1 MKKKRICMALAA
13 ALSLSLAVSAT
24 ALAAIPS
31 DIGGHWA
38 QGTIIQWTTNGYI
51 SGYPDGTFKPDN
63 SITRAEFVVMVN
75 KAMGYNKRGNAYF
88 SDVSAAHWAYAEI
101 MKGVE
106 AGYITG
112 NGDGTF
118 RPDAPVTRQEAAVMI
133 SKILGL
139 DQDYASAAK
148 YVDYRYI
155 PSWAAGYVGAVS
167 KAGIMTGYPDGDF
180 KSDRVL
186 TRAESVVSLDK
197 TKNYDGKVEEDKD
210 DREVFEDYRLTSSS
224 LSDKIIKGD
233 LIISSSLSN
242 RNVSLDNVK
251 VEGKLIVE
259 GGKTVTAD
267 DCEISELEMNRSDVE
282 FDATGRTKV
291 GKTTFEKYGKLSGSG
306 YSRVIIDEEFSSYIE
321 LDANID
327 YVELDADTNVRLL
340 ENCVIETF
348 EATKNADNATVNFNK
363 AEVEDMDIYD
373 AIRITGKGDI
383 KNMTVYKSG
392 VKSSIRP
399 DHLDRRNGASKPDY
413 TSTSSGDVGYN
424 PGSRYD
430 DLTASRDKLY
440 KGGRYDDVKV
450 TADGGV
456 TLKNMTI
463 YGDLTIDED
472 VENGDVYLED
482 LDIRGHVYIYGGGED
497 TVSFEDCQIE
507 GNIYAKKDHGSRPV
521 GLKIDSSTAEDLEGY
536 ISIEDNGAILKAGG
550 KLDKVYVLT
559 GSTVQIDTNV
569 KNLYVSANTSK
580 LTITAGT
587 TVDKLSISSSSAK
600 DSTITNDGKIN
611 ELNTSQDIKVDGNG
625 TIKDKTG
632 SGTVTTG
639 DDQKI
644 SVKGVS
650 LNATTATVEAGNTYQ
665 LTATVQPTNATNTN
679 VTWSSDKTDIATV
692 DEKGLVTAKAAGTAN
707 ITVTTEDGSKTA
719 TCAVTVTAKEEETV
733 AVTGVTIS
741 EREEVTVGNTLKL
754 TATIAPNNAT
764 NKNVTW
770 TSSAENVATISS
782 DGTVTPVG
790 VGKTTITVKTEDG
803 EFTDTC
809 EVTVK
814 PNVQAE
820 ITGEDS
826 VEMESTIT
834 LGANV
839 TVNPSTTTYSNTW
852 DSSNK
857 AVATIDENGIVTP
870 VSVGTTTITLTVKTS
885 DNNEFTFNKEI
896 TVNAKPDVKVQT
908 INVSGGNE
916 VVSGEELQLSAMV
929 LPEGATEKE
938 VTWSTSNT
946 QVATVDNN
954 GKVTA
959 KTVTENTQVTI
970 TATAND
976 GSNVTGSI
984 NITVKPVAVTNIS
997 ITKDGNTPATN
1008 ESLEK
1013 DATLQLTATVTPDN
1027 AANKEVTWSVS
1038 GDTSAVELSKNQST
1052 SGESIT
1058 VTAKANGTATIT
1070 ATARGGENI
1079 TDSIEITVNPKLSG
1093 ITLEP
1098 TTATLEGIGT
1108 TTTITAKANPEGAEL
1123 GTVNWNS
1130 SATEVAT
1137 VQSNGDG
1144 TATVTAKASG
1154 TATITATSNANSEVK
1169 ATCEVTVT
1177 VPVTGVTISA
1187 QGGTTTS
1194 PATLTPGGT
1203 LQLSAEVKP
1212 EDATNKTVTWSITSD
1227 PNEAVTLNSEGNTA
1241 TVTAKS
1247 AGTATITAKV
1257 DETHSATFQ
1266 ITVQA
1271 STPSTSGDGDDTGT
1285 GETRDGDENGDQTGE
1300 TTTQTTNNAIVVSR

>member
-51 SGYPDGTFKPDN
+51 AGYPDGTFKPDN

-306 YSRVIIDEEFSSYIE
+306 YSRVIIDDEFNSYIE
-321 LDANID
+321 LNANID

-340 ENCVIETF
+340 ENCAIETF
-348 EATKNADNATVNFNK
+348 EATKNADSATVNFNK

-373 AIRITGKGDI
+373 AIRITGRGDI
-383 KNMTVYKSG
+383 NNMTVYKSG

-430 DLTASRDKLY
+430 DLTASRDNKTY
-440 KGGRYDDVKV
+440 SGGRYDDVKV
-450 TADGGV
+450 TGEDV
-456 TLKNMTI
+456 NLKNMTI
-463 YGDLTIDED
+463 YGNLTIDED
-472 VENGDVYLED
+472 VRNSDIELRD
-482 LDIRGHVYIYGGGED
+482 LDIRGNVYIYGGGQS
-497 TVSFEDCQIE
+497 TVGFYDCEIE
-507 GNIYAKKDHGSRPV
+507 GNIYARKDYDNTPV
-521 GLKIDSSTAEDLEGY
+521 GLYIDGDTVENFDGDLY
-536 ISIEDNGAILKAGG
+536 IDDDGAILENGG

-559 GSTVQIDTNV
+559 KSKVEIDTDV
-569 KNLYVSANTSK
+569 KNLYVNAKTDN
-580 LTITAGT
+580 LTITSGT
-587 TVDKLSISSSSAK
+587 TVDKLSISSSSVK
-600 DSTITNDGKIN
+600 GSTITNNGTIK
-611 ELNTSQDIKVDGNG
+611 ELNTSQDITVNGGGTINNPTGNG
-625 TIKDKTG
+625 T
-632 SGTVTTG
+632 VTAG
-639 DDQKI
+639 NGQKI

-650 LNATTATVEAGNTYQ
+650 LNATTATVEAGNKYQ
-665 LTATVQPTNATNTN
+665 LTATVQPTNATNN
-679 VTWSSDKTDIATV
+679 KVTWSSDKTDIATV
-692 DEKGLVTAKAAGTAN
+692 DENGLVTAKAAGTAN

-719 TCAVTVTAKEEETV
+719 TCTVTVNPETV
-733 AVTGVTIS
+733 AVESIS
-741 EREEVTVGNTLKL
+741 LSE
-754 TATIAPNNAT
+754 
-764 NKNVTW
+764 
-770 TSSAENVATISS
+770 SS
-782 DGTVTPVG
+782 
-790 VGKTTITVKTEDG
+790 
-803 EFTDTC
+803 F
-809 EVTVK
+809 
-814 PNVQAE
+814 
-820 ITGEDS
+820 
-826 VEMESTIT
+826 
-834 LGANV
+834 
-839 TVNPSTTTYSNTW
+839 
-852 DSSNK
+852 
-857 AVATIDENGIVTP
+857 
-870 VSVGTTTITLTVKTS
+870 
-885 DNNEFTFNKEI
+885 
-896 TVNAKPDVKVQT
+896 
-908 INVSGGNE
+908 
-916 VVSGEELQLSAMV
+916 
-929 LPEGATEKE
+929 
-938 VTWSTSNT
+938 
-946 QVATVDNN
+946 
-954 GKVTA
+954 
-959 KTVTENTQVTI
+959 
-970 TATAND
+970 
-976 GSNVTGSI
+976 
-984 NITVKPVAVTNIS
+984 
-997 ITKDGNTPATN
+997 
-1008 ESLEK
+1008 SLEE
-1013 DATLQLTATVTPDN
+1013 DEIATLTATVTPYTATD
-1027 AANKEVTWSVS
+1027 KTVTWESSAPEYVSVTPIQ
-1038 GDTSAVELSKNQST
+1038 DE
-1052 SGESIT
+1052 
-1058 VTAKANGTATIT
+1058 NGKATIT
-1070 ATARGGENI
+1070 ALKTTNTENP
-1079 TDSIEITVNPKLSG
+1079 V
-1093 ITLEP
+1093 
-1098 TTATLEGIGT
+1098 
-1108 TTTITAKANPEGAEL
+1108 TITAKAGDKTATCTVTVTAKTVEVESVTITGTGVTGETEKTATMTAGENLQLTAKVEPAEA
-1123 GTVNWNS
+1123 TNKAVNWNS

-1154 TATITATSNANSEVK
+1154 TATITATAVGGTNITDSITVTVNPALTGIKLEPATATLEGVGTTTTITATAIPEGAELGTVTWSIITPGIVDLERTEVNSAIVKAVSVGTTTIKAEVDGK
-1169 ATCEVTVT
+1169 VATCEIKVEI
-1177 VPVTGVTISA
+1177 PVESVSISA
-1187 QGGTTTS
+1187 SGGTQGGTSENPAIMTS
-1194 PATLTPGGT
+1194 GGT
-1203 LQLSAEVKP
+1203 LQLMATVEP
-1212 EDATNKTVTWSITSD
+1212 DNATNSDVTWSSNTPTVATVDSSTGLVTAGSVTESKTVTI
-1227 PNEAVTLNSEGNTA
+1227 TA
-1241 TVTAKS
+1241 TVGGK
-1247 AGTATITAKV
+1247 
-1257 DETHSATFQ
+1257 SATFT
-1266 ITVQA
+1266 ITVNPA
-1271 STPSTSGDGDDTGT
+1271 AVPGTDSGTTTPGGVTDTTSGPDTETGT
-1285 GETRDGDENGDQTGE
+1285 ENQPVTGGGSQTPGKTT
-1300 TTTQTTNNAIVVSR
+1300 TTTQATSNAIVVSR

>member
-306 YSRVIIDEEFSSYIE
+306 YSRVIIDEEFNSYIE

-373 AIRITGKGDI
+373 AIRITGRGDI
-383 KNMTVYKSG
+383 NNMTVYKSG

-430 DLTASRDKLY
+430 DLTVSRNNKIY

-450 TADGGV
+450 TADERV
-456 TLKNMTI
+456 TLKDMTI

-472 VENGDVYLED
+472 VEDGDVYLDD
-482 LDIRGHVYIYGGGED
+482 LDIRGHVYIYGGGEN
-497 TVSFEDCQIE
+497 TVSFEDCEIG

-521 GLKIDSSTAEDLEGY
+521 GLKIDSSTAEDLDGY
-536 ISIEDNGAILKAGG
+536 ISIEDNGAILENGG
-550 KLDKVYVLT
+550 KLDNVYVRT
-559 GSTVQIDTNV
+559 SKEVKVETNV
-569 KNLYVSANTSK
+569 KNLYVSAKTSD

-587 TVDKLSISSSSAK
+587 TVDKLSISSSS
-600 DSTITNDGKIN
+600 TITNKGTIN
-611 ELNTSQDIKVDGNG
+611 ELNTSQNITVNGDG
-625 TIKDKTG
+625 TINNTNTTG
-632 SGTVTTG
+632 NGTVTTDG
-639 DDQKI
+639 NQKI
-644 SVKGVS
+644 SVTGVT
-650 LNATTATVEAGNTYQ
+650 LNKTALTLTEGASEK
-665 LTATVQPTNATNTN
+665 LTATVQPTNATNQK

-692 DEKGLVTAKAAGTAN
+692 DENGLVTAVKEGTAN
-707 ITVTTEDGSKTA
+707 ITVTTEDGSKKA
-719 TCAVTVTAKEEETV
+719 TCVVTVTAKEEQV
-733 AVTGVTIS
+733 AVTGVKLNKSKTTIK
-741 EREEVTVGNTLKL
+741 VGETETLE
-754 TATIAPNNAT
+754 ATIDPANAT
-764 NKNVTW
+764 NKNITWSSTDGTVATVDETGKVEAKKAGTATIKVTTADGNHVAECTVTVEAATVEVESISLDKEELSLEEGATATLFATVKPENATDNTVTW
-770 TSSAENVATISS
+770 TSS
-782 DGTVTPVG
+782 
-790 VGKTTITVKTEDG
+790 
-803 EFTDTC
+803 
-809 EVTVK
+809 
-814 PNVQAE
+814 
-820 ITGEDS
+820 
-826 VEMESTIT
+826 
-834 LGANV
+834 
-839 TVNPSTTTYSNTW
+839 
-852 DSSNK
+852 
-857 AVATIDENGIVTP
+857 
-870 VSVGTTTITLTVKTS
+870 
-885 DNNEFTFNKEI
+885 NEE
-896 TVNAKPDVKVQT
+896 
-908 INVSGGNE
+908 
-916 VVSGEELQLSAMV
+916 
-929 LPEGATEKE
+929 
-938 VTWSTSNT
+938 
-946 QVATVDNN
+946 VATVEN
-954 GKVTA
+954 GVVTA
-959 KTVTENTQVTI
+959 VRASETPVTI
-970 TATAND
+970 TATA
-976 GSNVTGSI
+976 GGKEATCTVTV
-984 NITVKPVAVTNIS
+984 TAKTVAVESVT
-997 ITKDGNTPATN
+997 ITGTGVENKKATMTAG
-1008 ESLEK
+1008 EEIE
-1013 DATLQLTATVTPDN
+1013 LTATV
-1027 AANKEVTWSVS
+1027 
-1038 GDTSAVELSKNQST
+1038 
-1052 SGESIT
+1052 
-1058 VTAKANGTATIT
+1058 
-1070 ATARGGENI
+1070 
-1079 TDSIEITVNPKLSG
+1079 
-1093 ITLEP
+1093 EP
-1098 TTATLEGIGT
+1098 I
-1108 TTTITAKANPEGAEL
+1108 N
-1123 GTVNWNS
+1123 
-1130 SATEVAT
+1130 
-1137 VQSNGDG
+1137 
-1144 TATVTAKASG
+1144 
-1154 TATITATSNANSEVK
+1154 
-1169 ATCEVTVT
+1169 
-1177 VPVTGVTISA
+1177 
-1187 QGGTTTS
+1187 
-1194 PATLTPGGT
+1194 
-1203 LQLSAEVKP
+1203 
-1212 EDATNKTVTWSITSD
+1212 ATNKTITWSITSD
-1227 PNEAVTLNSEGNTA
+1227 PNEAVTLKSNGNTA
-1241 TVTAKS
+1241 TVKALEAGTATITATATGGTNIKDTITITVNPKALESITLTTTKNTLTSVNDNTTITASANPEGAELGEVTWSSTDTNVATVSSTENGKATVTAVSSGTAKIQATSGTATGECTITVNIPVTGVTIKDSSGNTSAKMTLGEGTTTTLQLTATVTPAEANYDKNQISWNVTSGAEYVTISTPATGETITVNAVS
-1247 AGTATITAKV
+1247 AGSATITAKV
-1257 DETHSATFQ
+1257 DENHSATFQ
-1266 ITVQA
+1266 ITVQVPA
-1271 STPSTSGDGDDTGT
+1271 TPGT
-1285 GETRDGDENGDQTGE
+1285 GEGNRNQPGG
-1300 TTTQTTNNAIVVSR
+1300 TTTQATNNAIVVSR

>member
-13 ALSLSLAVSAT
+13 ALSLSLAISAT

-139 DQDYASAAK
+139 DQDFASAAK

-197 TKNYDGKVEEDKD
+197 TKNYDVKVEEDKD

-259 GGKTVTAD
+259 GGKTITAD

-306 YSRVIIDEEFSSYIE
+306 YSRVIIDDEFSSYIE

-373 AIRITGKGDI
+373 AIRITGRGDI
-383 KNMTVYKSG
+383 NNMTVYKSG

-399 DHLDRRNGASKPDY
+399 DHLDTRNGASKPDY

-430 DLTASRDKLY
+430 DLTASRDY
-440 KGGRYDDVKV
+440 KTYSGGRYDDVRV
-450 TADGGV
+450 TGKDV
-456 TLKNMTI
+456 KLKNMTI
-463 YGDLTIDED
+463 YGNLTIDED

-482 LDIRGHVYIYGGGED
+482 LDIRGKVYIYGGGQN
-497 TVSFEDCQIE
+497 TVSFKDCEIE

-521 GLKIDSSTAEDLEGY
+521 GLKIDSSTAEDLDGY
-536 ISIEDNGAILKAGG
+536 ISIEDNGAILENGG
-550 KLDKVYVLT
+550 KLDNVYVLT
-559 GSTVQIDTNV
+559 GSEVQIDTDV
-569 KNLYVSANTSK
+569 KNLYVNANTSD

-587 TVDKLSISSSSAK
+587 TVNKLSISSSS
-600 DSTITNDGKIN
+600 TITNKGTIN
-611 ELNTSQDIKVDGNG
+611 ELNTSQDITVNGNG
-625 TIKDKTG
+625 TINNPTG
-632 SGTVTTG
+632 DGTVTPG

-644 SVKGVS
+644 SVTGVTLNKTS
-650 LNATTATVEAGNTYQ
+650 LTLTENASET
-665 LTATVQPTNATNTN
+665 LTATVQPTNATNQK
-679 VTWSSDKTDIATV
+679 VTWKSSNEDVATV
-692 DEKGLVTAKAAGTAN
+692 GTDGTVTANAVGTAD
-707 ITVTTEDGSKTA
+707 ITVTTADGSKTA
-719 TCAVTVTAKEEETV
+719 TCAVTVNPKTV
-733 AVTGVTIS
+733 AVAEVKLDKTKL
-741 EREEVTVGNTLKL
+741 ELEEGT
-754 TATIAPNNAT
+754 TATLMAT
-764 NKNVTW
+764 VTPEDATDKTVTW
-770 TSSAENVATISS
+770 TSSNDEVATVNNGKVTAVSEGEATITAKAG
-782 DGTVTPVG
+782 DQTATCTVTVTA
-790 VGKTTITVKTEDG
+790 KTVAVESVTITG
-803 EFTDTC
+803 
-809 EVTVK
+809 
-814 PNVQAE
+814 
-820 ITGEDS
+820 TG
-826 VEMESTIT
+826 VE
-834 LGANV
+834 
-839 TVNPSTTTYSNTW
+839 
-852 DSSNK
+852 NK
-857 AVATIDENGIVTP
+857 KATMTAG
-870 VSVGTTTITLTVKTS
+870 GT
-885 DNNEFTFNKEI
+885 
-896 TVNAKPDVKVQT
+896 
-908 INVSGGNE
+908 
-916 VVSGEELQLSAMV
+916 LQLTATV

-938 VTWSTSNT
+938 VTWS
-946 QVATVDNN
+946 VDETNSGVVTLN
-954 GKVTA
+954 DTTGNEVTVTA
-959 KTVTENTQVTI
+959 VKAGTATI
-970 TATAND
+970 TATAKD
-976 GSNVTGSI
+976 GSSASDS
-984 NITVKPVAVTNIS
+984 ITVTVNPVEVASVS
-997 ITKDGNTPATN
+997 ITKDGTVTSYETLN
-1008 ESLEK
+1008 K
-1013 DATLQLTATVTPDN
+1013 DATLQLTATVEPDN
-1027 AANKEVTWSVS
+1027 ATNSDVTWSSNNTGVATV
-1038 GDTSAVELSKNQST
+1038 DKN
-1052 SGESIT
+1052 GL
-1058 VTAKANGTATIT
+1058 VTAVGGGTATIT
-1070 ATARGGENI
+1070 ATAGGKE
-1079 TDSIEITVNPKLSG
+1079 
-1093 ITLEP
+1093 
-1098 TTATLEGIGT
+1098 
-1108 TTTITAKANPEGAEL
+1108 
-1123 GTVNWNS
+1123 
-1130 SATEVAT
+1130 
-1137 VQSNGDG
+1137 
-1144 TATVTAKASG
+1144 
-1154 TATITATSNANSEVK
+1154 
-1169 ATCEVTVT
+1169 ATCEIKVEI
-1177 VPVTGVTISA
+1177 PVQSVTISA
-1187 QGGTTTS
+1187 KDGTTTS
-1194 PATLTPGGT
+1194 PATLKPGGT
-1203 LQLSAEVKP
+1203 LQLTANVEP
-1212 EDATNKTVTWSITSD
+1212 AGADYDEITWTVT
-1227 PNEAVTLNSEGNTA
+1227 NGAEYVTISTPATGETV
-1241 TVTAKS
+1241 TVTAKA
-1247 AGTATITAKV
+1247 AGSATITAKV

-1271 STPSTSGDGDDTGT
+1271 ATTTTPGEGGTKTGGDQNGNTQPGGQTETQPGTPGT
-1285 GETRDGDENGDQTGE
+1285 GEGNGNQTGE
-1300 TTTQTTNNAIVVSR
+1300 TTPTTQTTNNAIVVSR

>member
-306 YSRVIIDEEFSSYIE
+306 YSRVIIDEEFNSYIE

-373 AIRITGKGDI
+373 AIRITGRGDI
-383 KNMTVYKSG
+383 NNMTVYKSG

-430 DLTASRDKLY
+430 DLTASRDDKTY
-440 KGGRYDDVKV
+440 SGGRYDDVRV
-450 TADGGV
+450 TGEDV
-456 TLKNMTI
+456 NLKDMTI
-463 YGDLTIDED
+463 YGNLTIDED
-472 VENGDVYLED
+472 VRNSNIGLYD
-482 LDIRGHVYIYGGGED
+482 LDIRGNVYIYGGGQS
-497 TVSFEDCQIE
+497 TVGFYDCEIE
-507 GNIYAKKDHGSRPV
+507 GNIYARKDYDNTPV
-521 GLKIDSSTAEDLEGY
+521 GLYIDGDTVENFDGDLY
-536 ISIEDNGAILKAGG
+536 IDDDGAILETGG
-550 KLDKVYVLT
+550 KLDNVYVLT
-559 GSTVQIDTNV
+559 SAEVKVDTNV
-569 KNLYVSANTSK
+569 KNLYVSAKTEK
-580 LTITAGT
+580 ITIKSGV
-587 TVDKLSISSSSAK
+587 TVDKLIVSSNAAK
-600 DSTITNDGKIN
+600 DSTITNNGTIN
-611 ELNTSQDIKVDGNG
+611 ELNTSQDIKVDGSG
-625 TIKDKTG
+625 TIKEETG
-632 SGTVTTG
+632 SGNVTTG
-639 DDQKI
+639 ESQNI
-644 SVKGVS
+644 SVTGVT
-650 LNATTATVEAGNTYQ
+650 LNETTATVEAGNKYQ
-665 LTATVQPTNATNTN
+665 LTATVQPTNATNQK
-679 VTWSSDKTDIATV
+679 VTWSSDNTDIATV
-692 DEKGLVTAKAAGTAN
+692 DADGLVTAVKEGTAN

-733 AVTGVTIS
+733 AVTGVGLNKSETTIK
-741 EREEVTVGNTLKL
+741 VGETEKL
-754 TATIAPNNAT
+754 EATIEPANAT
-764 NKNVTW
+764 NKNITWSSTDDTVATVDGTGTVEAKKAGEATIKVTTADGNHVAECTVTVEAATVEVESISLNKNTLSLKEDETETLTATVLPEDATDKTVTW
-770 TSSAENVATISS
+770 TSSDSTVAK
-782 DGTVTPVG
+782 V
-790 VGKTTITVKTEDG
+790 
-803 EFTDTC
+803 
-809 EVTVK
+809 
-814 PNVQAE
+814 
-820 ITGEDS
+820 
-826 VEMESTIT
+826 
-834 LGANV
+834 
-839 TVNPSTTTYSNTW
+839 
-852 DSSNK
+852 
-857 AVATIDENGIVTP
+857 ENGV
-870 VSVGTTTITLTVKTS
+870 
-885 DNNEFTFNKEI
+885 
-896 TVNAKPDVKVQT
+896 
-908 INVSGGNE
+908 
-916 VVSGEELQLSAMV
+916 
-929 LPEGATEKE
+929 
-938 VTWSTSNT
+938 
-946 QVATVDNN
+946 
-954 GKVTA
+954 VTA
-959 KTVTENTQVTI
+959 IKASETPVTI
-970 TATAND
+970 TATAGEQTATCEVTVTAKTVEVTGVTIYDSTGQSEAGTTAEMNAGQSTTFTPQATPD
-976 GSNVTGSI
+976 TATKKGDTGLKRVRPIETVSNGTVTAKNVTKQEMVTITAKSVSDETKYDSI
-984 NITVKPVAVTNIS
+984 TITVNPKVVENIS
-997 ITKDGNTPATN
+997 LNPTTTTLTSVGQTAEITATITPSDAVNGTVEWESSNDRVATVSPTENGKATVTAVSSGTTTIKATSGTATGECTITVNIPVTGVTIKDSSGNTSAKMTLG
-1008 ESLEK
+1008 EGTTT
-1013 DATLQLTATVTPDN
+1013 TLQLTATVTP
-1027 AANKEVTWSVS
+1027 AEANY
-1038 GDTSAVELSKNQST
+1038 DKNQISWNVT
-1052 SGESIT
+1052 SGAEY
-1058 VTAKANGTATIT
+1058 VTISTPAT
-1070 ATARGGENI
+1070 GE
-1079 TDSIEITVNPKLSG
+1079 TITVN
-1093 ITLEP
+1093 
-1098 TTATLEGIGT
+1098 
-1108 TTTITAKANPEGAEL
+1108 
-1123 GTVNWNS
+1123 
-1130 SATEVAT
+1130 
-1137 VQSNGDG
+1137 
-1144 TATVTAKASG
+1144 
-1154 TATITATSNANSEVK
+1154 
-1169 ATCEVTVT
+1169 
-1177 VPVTGVTISA
+1177 
-1187 QGGTTTS
+1187 
-1194 PATLTPGGT
+1194 
-1203 LQLSAEVKP
+1203 
-1212 EDATNKTVTWSITSD
+1212 
-1227 PNEAVTLNSEGNTA
+1227 AV
-1241 TVTAKS
+1241 S
-1247 AGTATITAKV
+1247 AGSATITAKV
-1257 DETHSATFQ
+1257 DENHSATFQ
-1266 ITVQA
+1266 ITVQVPA
-1271 STPSTSGDGDDTGT
+1271 TPGT
-1285 GETRDGDENGDQTGE
+1285 GEGNRNQPGG
-1300 TTTQTTNNAIVVSR
+1300 TTTQATNNAIVVSR

>member
-13 ALSLSLAVSAT
+13 ALSLSLAISAT

-306 YSRVIIDEEFSSYIE
+306 YSRVIIDDEFNSYIE

-340 ENCVIETF
+340 ENCAIETF
-348 EATKNADNATVNFNK
+348 EATKNADSATVNFNK

-373 AIRITGKGDI
+373 AIRITGRGDI
-383 KNMTVYKSG
+383 NNMTVYKSG

-430 DLTASRDKLY
+430 DLTIRRDERTY
-440 KGGRYDDVKV
+440 SGGRYDDVRV
-450 TADGGV
+450 MSADDWV
-456 TLKNMTI
+456 KLKNMTI

-482 LDIRGHVYIYGGGED
+482 LDIRGHVYIYGGGEN
-497 TVSFEDCQIE
+497 TVSFEDCEIG

-521 GLKIDSSTAEDLEGY
+521 GLKIDSNTAEDLDGY

-550 KLDKVYVLT
+550 KLDKVYVQT
-559 GSTVQIDTNV
+559 GAEVTVDTSV
-569 KNLYVSANTSK
+569 KNLYVSAKTEK
-580 LTITAGT
+580 LTIKSGV
-587 TVDKLSISSSSAK
+587 TVDKLIVSSNAAK

-611 ELNTSQDIKVDGNG
+611 ELNTSQDIKVDGSG
-625 TIKDKTG
+625 TIKEETG
-632 SGTVTTG
+632 SGNVTTG
-639 DDQKI
+639 ESQNI
-644 SVKGVS
+644 SVTGVS
-650 LNATTATVEAGNTYQ
+650 LNATTATVEAGNKYQ
-665 LTATVQPTNATNTN
+665 LIATVQPTNATNTN
-679 VTWSSDKTDIATV
+679 VTWSSDKMDIATV
-692 DEKGLVTAKAAGTAN
+692 DKNGLVTAEAAGTAN
-707 ITVTTEDGSKTA
+707 ITVTTEDGNHTA
-719 TCAVTVTAKEEETV
+719 KCVVTVTAKEEEKVPAT
-733 AVTGVTIS
+733 
-741 EREEVTVGNTLKL
+741 EVTLDKKELTLTVGGTDGTL

-770 TSSAENVATISS
+770 TSSAKNVATISS

-790 VGKTTITVKTEDG
+790 VGKTTITVTTEDG
-803 EFTDTC
+803 GFTDTC

-820 ITGEDS
+820 ITGADS

-857 AVATIDENGIVTP
+857 EVATIDENGIVTP

-908 INVSGGNE
+908 ITVSGGNE

-959 KTVTENTQVTI
+959 KTVTQDTQVTI
-970 TATAND
+970 KATAND

-984 NITVKPVAVTNIS
+984 TITVKPVAVSKVELNHTSANM
-997 ITKDGNTPATN
+997 TVGGN
-1008 ESLEK
+1008 
-1013 DATLQLTATVTPDN
+1013 TLQLIATVTPNN
-1027 AANKEVTWSVS
+1027 AANKEVTWSVENTEGSEVVSLS
-1038 GDTSAVELSKNQST
+1038 GTTGN
-1052 SGESIT
+1052 SIT
-1058 VTAKANGTATIT
+1058 VTAK
-1070 ATARGGENI
+1070 
-1079 TDSIEITVNPKLSG
+1079 SG
-1093 ITLEP
+1093 
-1098 TTATLEGIGT
+1098 
-1108 TTTITAKANPEGAEL
+1108 
-1123 GTVNWNS
+1123 
-1130 SATEVAT
+1130 
-1137 VQSNGDG
+1137 
-1144 TATVTAKASG
+1144 G

-1169 ATCEVTVT
+1169 AACTVTVT

-1227 PNEAVTLNSEGNTA
+1227 PNEAVKLNSSGNTA
-1241 TVTAKS
+1241 TITAVN
-1247 AGTATITAKV
+1247 AGSATITAKV
-1257 DETHSATFQ
+1257 DNTHSATFT
-1266 ITVQA
+1266 IIVQA
-1271 STPSTSGDGDDTGT
+1271 AETTNPGEGGTETGVESQTP
-1285 GETRDGDENGDQTGE
+1285 GE
-1300 TTTQTTNNAIVVSR
+1300 TTPTTQATNNAIVVSR

>member
-197 TKNYDGKVEEDKD
+197 TKNYDGKAEEDKD

-306 YSRVIIDEEFSSYIE
+306 YSRVIIDDEFNSYIE
-321 LDANID
+321 LNANID

-340 ENCVIETF
+340 ENCAIETF
-348 EATKNADNATVNFNK
+348 EATKNADSATVNFNK

-373 AIRITGKGDI
+373 AIRITGRGDI
-383 KNMTVYKSG
+383 NNMTVYKSG

-399 DHLDRRNGASKPDY
+399 DHLDTRNGASKPDY

-430 DLTASRDKLY
+430 DLTASRDDKTY
-440 KGGRYDDVKV
+440 RGGKYDDVRV
-450 TADGGV
+450 TGEDV
-456 TLKNMTI
+456 NLKDMTI
-463 YGDLTIDED
+463 YGNLTIDED
-472 VENGDVYLED
+472 VRNSDIELRD
-482 LDIRGHVYIYGGGED
+482 LDIRGNVYIYGGGQS
-497 TVSFEDCQIE
+497 TVGFYDCEIE
-507 GNIYAKKDHGSRPV
+507 GNIYARKDYDNTPV
-521 GLKIDSSTAEDLEGY
+521 GLYIDGDTVENFDGDLY
-536 ISIEDNGAILKAGG
+536 IDDDGAILETGG

-559 GSTVQIDTNV
+559 GAEVKVDTNV
-569 KNLYVSANTSK
+569 KNLYVSAKTNNLK
-580 LTITAGT
+580 ITAGT

-600 DSTITNDGKIN
+600 DSTITNYGTIN
-611 ELNTSQDIKVDGNG
+611 ELNTSQDIKVDGSG
-625 TIKDKTG
+625 TIKEKTG
-632 SGTVTTG
+632 NGTVTTG
-639 DDQKI
+639 DGQKI
-644 SVKGVS
+644 SVTGVS
-650 LNATTATVEAGNTYQ
+650 LNKTATTIEVDKTEK
-665 LTATVQPTNATNTN
+665 LTATVTPDNATNKN
-679 VTWSSDKTDIATV
+679 VTWKSSNEDVATV
-692 DEKGLVTAKAAGTAN
+692 GTDGTVTAKAVGTAD

-719 TCAVTVTAKEEETV
+719 KCTVTVKEATTEIE
-733 AVTGVTIS
+733 VTGITIS
-741 EREEVTVGNTLKL
+741 DGTEGSEEKTLKVGNTLSL
-754 TATIAPNNAT
+754 TANINPSNAT
-764 NKNVTW
+764 NQNITWSVSDDKDDVDVVTLSSTTDKEITVTANAVGAATVTVKTADGKHTDSYKVTVEAATVEITKLEFEKDTEEITVGDEPLQLKVMIEPSNATEKTLIWDSSNTQYATVDQNGNVTAV
-770 TSSAENVATISS
+770 AE
-782 DGTVTPVG
+782 GT
-790 VGKTTITVKTEDG
+790 TTITVKTSDG
-803 EFTDTC
+803 KFSDTC

-814 PNVQAE
+814 AATVPVMGVTIYDSTGQSEAGTTAE
-820 ITGEDS
+820 INAGESITFTAKVSPDTATDKGVTWESSDDS
-826 VEMESTIT
+826 VATVSNGTVT
-834 LGANV
+834 AANV
-839 TVNPSTTTYSNTW
+839 T
-852 DSSNK
+852 
-857 AVATIDENGIVTP
+857 EQ
-870 VSVGTTTITLTVKTS
+870 KT
-885 DNNEFTFNKEI
+885 
-896 TVNAKPDVKVQT
+896 
-908 INVSGGNE
+908 
-916 VVSGEELQLSAMV
+916 
-929 LPEGATEKE
+929 
-938 VTWSTSNT
+938 
-946 QVATVDNN
+946 
-954 GKVTA
+954 
-959 KTVTENTQVTI
+959 VTI
-970 TATAND
+970 TAKSV
-976 GSNVTGSI
+976 SNEEESDSI
-984 NITVKPVAVTNIS
+984 TITVKPVAVTGIQLNQSSVELTGINS
-997 ITKDGNTPATN
+997 STT
-1008 ESLEK
+1008 
-1013 DATLQLTATVTPDN
+1013 LTATVTPDN

-1058 VTAKANGTATIT
+1058 VTAKA
-1070 ATARGGENI
+1070 
-1079 TDSIEITVNPKLSG
+1079 
-1093 ITLEP
+1093 
-1098 TTATLEGIGT
+1098 
-1108 TTTITAKANPEGAEL
+1108 
-1123 GTVNWNS
+1123 
-1130 SATEVAT
+1130 
-1137 VQSNGDG
+1137 
-1144 TATVTAKASG
+1144 SG

-1177 VPVTGVTISA
+1177 VPVTGVTITA
-1187 QGGTTTS
+1187 PQGTTS

-1203 LQLSAEVKP
+1203 LQLTANVTPAGADYGQIIWESSDTSA
-1212 EDATNKTVTWSITSD
+1212 
-1227 PNEAVTLNSEGNTA
+1227 A
-1241 TVTAKS
+1241 TVANGLVTAQQVTETKIV
-1247 AGTATITAKV
+1247 TITAKV

-1271 STPSTSGDGDDTGT
+1271 STPPTPGDGNTGT
-1285 GETRDGDENGDQTGE
+1285 GGTGDDNGGGNYPKTGGAPENGNQTETGGVTE
-1300 TTTQTTNNAIVVSR
+1300 NGNQPGGTTTQATNNAIVVSR